1 MGDDLGISFSP
12 PGITKCYAEGSPF
25 ESNKT
30 GTSVGFAD
38 QVQAAIYGAQTMDFR
53 NDGTSGVTGHDSHN
67 GGGDTLR
74 DVLIMADDLGAK
86 DGQAPMMMDK
96 NMTEGR
102 IDLMEKPATID
113 TEGSDVAAVLAAM
126 AKAAP
131 APRQDLTDS
140 KSVGERRFTIITDS
154 SRDGLLTEFG
164 KETLEYRY
172 LLPGESYQD
181 LFARV
186 ADAYADDEAHAQRL
200 YDHISRLWF
209 MPATPV
215 LSNGGTG
222 RGLPISCY
230 LNSVDDSL
238 EGIVSTWNENVW
250 LASRGGGIGTYWG
263 QVRGIGEPVGLNGK
277 TSGIIPFV
285 RVMDSLTLAIS
296 QGSLRR
302 GSAAVYIDVSHPEIE
317 EFLEIRKPSGDFNR
331 KALNL
336 HHGVLLTDEFMN
348 AVRNGDEFALRS
360 PRDGSERGR
369 VDARSLFQKLVET
382 RLATGEPYIVFNDTV
397 NRTMPEHHRAL
408 GLKVSTSNLCSE
420 ITLPT
425 GRDHLGN
432 DRTAVCCLSS
442 LNLEKWDEWAG
453 DKNFVED
460 VMRFLDNVLQD
471 YIDRAPPEMA
481 RAKYSAMRERSV
493 GMGVMGFH
501 SFLQS
506 RGLGFES
513 ALAKSWNMK
522 IFRHIHAKANE
533 ASMLLAQE
541 RGACPDAEDMGKMER
556 FSCKM
561 AIAPTASISII
572 CGGTSACIEPIPAN
586 IYTHKTLS
594 GSFVVKNPYLEKLL
608 RDKSKDSTN
617 VWNTILE
624 KGGSVQHLDFLS
636 AEEKEAF
643 KTSFEIDQRWLLELA
658 ADRTPYIDQA
668 QSLNLF
674 IPADVDKWD
683 LMMLHFQA
691 WEKGIKSLYYL
702 RSKSV
707 QRAGFAGSGMD
718 GGVEADNTLDAK
730 KVELMTAQTDYDE
743 CLACQ

>member
-1 MGDDLGISFSP
+1 
-12 PGITKCYAEGSPF
+12 
-25 ESNKT
+25 
-30 GTSVGFAD
+30 
-38 QVQAAIYGAQTMDFR
+38 MDFR
-53 NDGTSGVTGHDSHN
+53 NGNDGAMNLDGETQEFDDAQVSANAGANADADTGANTGTHAANHTSTNTDDAKLSGRAVEMERSDTGSEALIEDGASRAVAGALAQAARANAANAAEAAAEHDSKKIL
-67 GGGDTLR
+67 DR
-74 DVLIMADDLGAK
+74 RFDIV
-86 DGQAPMMMDK
+86 
-96 NMTEGR
+96 
-102 IDLMEKPATID
+102 
-113 TEGSDVAAVLAAM
+113 
-126 AKAAP
+126 
-131 APRQDLTDS
+131 TDS
-140 KSVGERRFTIITDS
+140 A
-154 SRDGLLTEFG
+154 RDAELTEFG
-164 KETLEYRY
+164 KETLNDRY
-172 LLPGESYQD
+172 LLPSETYQD

-186 ADAYADDEAHAQRL
+186 ADAYADDQEHAQRL
-200 YDHISRLWF
+200 YDYISRLWF

-215 LSNGGTG
+215 LSNGGTH

-238 EGIVSTWNENVW
+238 EGIVNTWNENVW
-250 LASRGGGIGTYWG
+250 LASKGGGIGTYWG
-263 QVRGIGEPVGLNGK
+263 SVRGIGEPVGLNGK

-302 GSAAVYIDVSHPEIE
+302 GSAACYLDVSHPEIE

-336 HHGVLLTDEFMN
+336 HHGVLLTDAFME
-348 AVRNGDEFALRS
+348 AVRSGSEFDLVS
-360 PRDGSERGR
+360 PRDGSVRKTI
-369 VDARSLFQKLVET
+369 DARSLFQKLVET
-382 RLATGEPYIVFNDTV
+382 RLATGEPYIVFSDTV
-397 NRTMPEHHRAL
+397 NRMMPKHHREL

-442 LNLEKWDEWAG
+442 LNLEKWDEWQG
-453 DKNFVED
+453 DKQFVED

-471 YIDRAPPEMA
+471 YIDRAPEEMA

-501 SFLQS
+501 SFLQQK
-506 RGLGFES
+506 GIGFES
-513 ALAKSWNMK
+513 PMAKVWNLKMFK
-522 IFRHIHAKANE
+522 HISAKAEE
-533 ASMLLAQE
+533 ASMVLAKE
-541 RGACPDAEDMGKMER
+541 RGPCPDAEETGAMER

-594 GSFVVKNPYLEKLL
+594 GSFIVKNPYLEKILD
-608 RDKSKDSTN
+608 RKSKNSTN
-617 VWNTILE
+617 VWNSILE
-624 KGGSVQHLDFLS
+624 RGGSVQHLDFLTP
-636 AEEKEAF
+636 EEKATF
-643 KTSFEIDQRWLLELA
+643 KTSFEIDQRWLLEFA
-658 ADRTPYIDQA
+658 GDRAPFIDQA

-707 QRAGFAGSGMD
+707 QRAGFAG
-718 GGVEADNTLDAK
+718 GVEADNTADAAK
-730 KVELMTAQTDYDE
+730 FELAAGAGQTDYEE

>member
-1 MGDDLGISFSP
+1 MALVKS
-12 PGITKCYAEGSPF
+12 
-25 ESNKT
+25 
-30 GTSVGFAD
+30 
-38 QVQAAIYGAQTMDFR
+38 GARRMDFR
-53 NDGTSGVTGHDSHN
+53 D
-67 GGGDTLR
+67 
-74 DVLIMADDLGAK
+74 
-86 DGQAPMMMDK
+86 
-96 NMTEGR
+96 
-102 IDLMEKPATID
+102 MERVET
-113 TEGSDVAAVLAAM
+113 SDVATVELTKNEAPAASES
-126 AKAAP
+126 AGESKGAP
-131 APRQDLTDS
+131 APAAKLNDSGEPAVHARRFDVVTDRSRDALLTD
-140 KSVGERRFTIITDS
+140 
-154 SRDGLLTEFG
+154 FG
-164 KETLEYRY
+164 KETLEDRY

-186 ADAYADDEAHAQRL
+186 ASAYADDQDHAQRL
-200 YDHISRLWF
+200 YDYISKLWF

-238 EGIVSTWNENVW
+238 EGIVGTWNENVW

-263 QVRGIGEPVGLNGK
+263 AVRGIGEPVGLNGK

-302 GSAAVYIDVSHPEIE
+302 GSAACYLDVSHPEIE
-317 EFLEIRKPSGDFNR
+317 EFLEVRKPSGDFNR

-336 HHGVLLTDEFMN
+336 HHGVLITDEFME
-348 AVRNGDEFALRS
+348 AVRDGAEFHLRS
-360 PRDGSERGR
+360 PKDQSIRGT

-382 RLATGEPYIVFNDTV
+382 RLATGEPYIIFIDQV
-397 NRTMPEHHRAL
+397 NRMMPKHHRDL
-408 GLKVSTSNLCSE
+408 GLKVTTSNLCSE

-442 LNLEKWDEWAG
+442 LNLETWDEWNG
-453 DKNFVED
+453 DKVFIED
-460 VMRFLDNVLQD
+460 VMRMLDNVLQD

-481 RAKYSAMRERSV
+481 RAKYSASRERSV
-493 GMGVMGFH
+493 GLGVMGFH
-501 SFLQS
+501 SFLQA
-506 RGLGFES
+506 RGLPFEG
-513 ALAKSWNMK
+513 AMAKSSNLRVFK
-522 IFRHIHAKANE
+522 HIRAQVDQ
-533 ASMLLAQE
+533 ASMLLAKE
-541 RGACPDAEDMGKMER
+541 RGPCPDAADQGVMER

-594 GSFVVKNPYLEKLL
+594 GSFSIRNPHLEALLVDKAKNS
-608 RDKSKDSTN
+608 DAI
-617 VWNTILE
+617 WNSILE

-636 AEEKEAF
+636 VDEKDCF
-643 KTSFEIDQRWLLELA
+643 KTSFEIDQRWLLELS

-674 IPADVDKWD
+674 IPADVEKWD
-683 LMMLHFQA
+683 LLMLHYRA
-691 WEKGIKSLYYL
+691 WELGIKSLYYL

-707 QRAGFAGSGMD
+707 QRAGFAG
-718 GGVEADNTLDAK
+718 GVEADNTAEAP
-730 KVELMTAQTDYDE
+730 VYELQTTDYDE

>member
-1 MGDDLGISFSP
+1 M
-12 PGITKCYAEGSPF
+12 E
-25 ESNKT
+25 
-30 GTSVGFAD
+30 
-38 QVQAAIYGAQTMDFR
+38 FR
-53 NDGTSGVTGHDSHN
+53 NTD
-67 GGGDTLR
+67 
-74 DVLIMADDLGAK
+74 
-86 DGQAPMMMDK
+86 
-96 NMTEGR
+96 E
-102 IDLMEKPATID
+102 
-113 TEGSDVAAVLAAM
+113 AAM
-126 AKAAP
+126 ALDLNLAADAPQKRKGAPEKALDMDARDSGSEALVADAAASAMAGAVAQVAKAA
-131 APRQDLTDS
+131 AKSDS
-140 KSVGERRFTIITDS
+140 KSVNPRRFTIVTDEA
-154 SRDGLLTEFG
+154 RDANLTEFG
-164 KETLEYRY
+164 KETLRDRY
-172 LLPGESYQD
+172 LLPGENYQD

-186 ADAYADDEAHAQRL
+186 ADAYADDQDHAQRL
-200 YDHISRLWF
+200 YDYISNLWF

-215 LSNGGTG
+215 LSNAGTN

-230 LNSVDDSL
+230 LNSVSDSL
-238 EGIVSTWNENVW
+238 EGIVGTWNENVW

-263 QVRGIGEPVGLNGK
+263 NVRGIGEPVGLNGK

-302 GSAAVYIDVSHPEIE
+302 GSAACYIDVHHPEIE

-336 HHGVLLTDEFMN
+336 HHGVLLTDEFME
-348 AVRNGDEFALRS
+348 AVRNGTRFQLKS
-360 PRDGSERGR
+360 PKDGSVRGE

-382 RLATGEPYIVFNDTV
+382 RLATGEPYIVFSDTV
-397 NRTMPEHHRAL
+397 NRMMPKHHRDL

-425 GRDHLGN
+425 GVDHLGN

-442 LNLEKWDEWAG
+442 LNLETWDQWNS
-453 DKNFVED
+453 DKTFVED

-471 YIDRAPPEMA
+471 YIDRAPDEMA
-481 RAKYSAMRERSV
+481 RAKYSASRERSV

-501 SFLQS
+501 SFLQMK
-506 RGLGFES
+506 GIGFES
-513 ALAKSWNMK
+513 PMAKVWNLKMFK
-522 IFRHIHAKANE
+522 HIAAKAEE
-533 ASMLLAQE
+533 ASLLLAQE
-541 RGACPDAEDMGKMER
+541 RGACPDAEDMGAMER

-608 RDKSKDSTN
+608 DKKSKNSAN
-617 VWNTILE
+617 VWNSILE
-624 KGGSVQHLDFLS
+624 KGGSVQHLDFLTP
-636 AEEKEAF
+636 EEKAVY
-643 KTSFEIDQRWLLELA
+643 KTSFEIDQRWLLEFA
-658 ADRTPYIDQA
+658 ADRTPFIDQA
-668 QSLNLF
+668 QSLNLY

-707 QRAGFAGSGMD
+707 QRAGFAG
-718 GGVEADNTLDAK
+718 GVEADNTADAPRI
-730 KVELMTAQTDYDE
+730 ELSADGQTDYEE

>member
-1 MGDDLGISFSP
+1 MGLDAVDGAI
-12 PGITKCYAEGSPF
+12 AE
-25 ESNKT
+25 K
-30 GTSVGFAD
+30 D
-38 QVQAAIYGAQTMDFR
+38 AAEAKPAPQDKSAQKDNAPAVTMD
-53 NDGTSGVTGHDSHN
+53 NKDQGSEALVS
-67 GGGDTLR
+67 
-74 DVLIMADDLGAK
+74 AEAAAAGA
-86 DGQAPMMMDK
+86 
-96 NMTEGR
+96 
-102 IDLMEKPATID
+102 
-113 TEGSDVAAVLAAM
+113 LAEAM
-126 AKAAP
+126 KAAA
-131 APRQDLTDS
+131 APVDDS
-140 KSVGERRFTIITDS
+140 KSVRPRRFAIVTDT
-154 SRDGLLTEFG
+154 SRDELLTDFG
-164 KETLEYRY
+164 KETLTDRY
-172 LLPGESYQD
+172 LLPGENFQD

-186 ADAYADDEAHAQRL
+186 ADAYADDQDHAQRL
-200 YDHISRLWF
+200 YDYISRLWF

-215 LSNGGTG
+215 LSNGGTS

-230 LNSVDDSL
+230 LNSVSDSL
-238 EGIVSTWNENVW
+238 EGIVGTWNENVW
-250 LASRGGGIGTYWG
+250 LASKGGGIGTYWG
-263 QVRGIGEPVGLNGK
+263 NVRGIGEPVGLNGK

-302 GSAAVYIDVSHPEIE
+302 GSAACYLDISHPEIE

-336 HHGVLLTDEFMN
+336 HHGVLLTDEFME
-348 AVRNGDEFALRS
+348 AVRNGEEFALRS
-360 PRDGSERGR
+360 PKDGSVRSM
-369 VDARSLFQKLVET
+369 VNARSLFQKLVET

-397 NRTMPEHHRAL
+397 NRTMPKHHRDL

-425 GRDHLGN
+425 GIDHLGN

-442 LNLEKWDEWAG
+442 LNLEKWDEWNT
-453 DKNFVED
+453 DKNFIED

-501 SFLQS
+501 SFLQAK
-506 RGLGFES
+506 GIGIES
-513 ALAKSWNMK
+513 AMAKAWNLKMFK
-522 IFRHIHAKANE
+522 HVNAKANE
-533 ASMLLAQE
+533 ASLLLAQE
-541 RGACPDAEDMGKMER
+541 RGPCPDAADMGVMER

-594 GSFVVKNPYLEKLL
+594 GSFVVKNPYLERLL
-608 RDKSKDSTN
+608 QAKSKDSTN
-617 VWNTILE
+617 VWNSILE
-624 KGGSVQHLDFLS
+624 RGGSVQHLDFLS
-636 AEEKEAF
+636 PEEKAVF
-643 KTSFEIDQRWLLELA
+643 KTSFEIDQRWLLEFA
-658 ADRTPYIDQA
+658 ADRAPFIDQA

-683 LMMLHFQA
+683 LLMLHFQA

-707 QRAGFAGSGMD
+707 QRAGFAG
-718 GGVEADNTLDAK
+718 GVEADNTADAPK
-730 KVELMTAQTDYDE
+730 IQLSAGEQTDYEE